1 MKLLTVLFIL
11 FSSINAMS
19 QINGMVMVK
28 DAEIVNTVDNPIEM
42 GILQNETGLENNNK
56 LLTKKSSILVVVLIL
71 FTLTACFLTRFWIF
85 K

>member
-28 DAEIVNTVDNPIEM
+28 DAEIVNTADNPIEM
-42 GILQNETGLENNNK
+42 GILQNETGFENNNK

-71 FTLTACFLTRFWIF
+71 FTLTACFLIRFWIF